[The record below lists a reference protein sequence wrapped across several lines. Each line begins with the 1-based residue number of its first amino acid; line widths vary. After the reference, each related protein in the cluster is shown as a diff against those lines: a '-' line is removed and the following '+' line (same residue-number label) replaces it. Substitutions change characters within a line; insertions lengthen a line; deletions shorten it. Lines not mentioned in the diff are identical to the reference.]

1 LNAKDG
7 DIGRVDPGQPWN
19 DLCKEERF
27 TGGRIALT
35 TQQTRELE
43 GLIASRRQALVA
55 ELRDDARKARAE
67 RYGEL
72 AGEVPDTGDESV
84 AALIADLDQAEMGR
98 DLDELRGLE
107 AAHERIE
114 SGGYGVCVD
123 CGRDIGFERL
133 RVAPI
138 AIRCI
143 DCQTRHEKTFG
154 GEPKPS
160 L

>member
-1 LNAKDG
+1 M
-7 DIGRVDPGQPWN
+7 
-19 DLCKEERF
+19 
-27 TGGRIALT
+27 ALT
-35 TQQTRELE
+35 AHQTQELDH
-43 GLIASRRQALVA
+43 LIVQRRNTLIG

-67 RYGEL
+67 RFGEI
-72 AGEVPDTGDESV
+72 AGEAPDSGDESV
-84 AALIADLDQAEMGR
+84 AALIADLDQAEWAR

-114 SGGYGVCVD
+114 NGGYGECVD

-133 RVAPI
+133 RATPT

-143 DCQTRHEKTFG
+143 DCQTRHEKTFAG
-154 GEPKPS
+154 PGAPT

>member
-1 LNAKDG
+1 M
-7 DIGRVDPGQPWN
+7 
-19 DLCKEERF
+19 
-27 TGGRIALT
+27 ALT
-35 TQQTRELE
+35 DQQTRQLDS
-43 GLIASRRQALVA
+43 LISRRRNALVT

-67 RYGEL
+67 RYGEV

-84 AALIADLDQAEMGR
+84 AALIADLDQAEWGR
-98 DLDELRGLE
+98 DIDELRGLE

-114 SGGYGVCVD
+114 TGDYGVCVD

-133 RVAPI
+133 CATPT

-143 DCQTRHEKTFG
+143 DCQTRHEKTFAG
-154 GEPKPS
+154 PGAPT